1 MFGQNKFDRSMDP
14 DTYFMTLII
23 NIMLLA
29 VTIVPI
35 FVVNFYPTK
44 YFTSQSVISL
54 FDANSYQLTASTHTE
69 GYQAFSQ
76 IANFE
81 QFASFM
87 VNTTSFAAFRDNK
100 PYSKRRLQGITVNN
114 VRVRTQHFKV
124 DTCQNIGI
132 TQ

>member
-1 MFGQNKFDRSMDP
+1 MFGKNKFDRSMDP

-76 IANFE
+76 IKDFE

-87 VNTTSFAAFRDNK
+87 VNTTSFAAFREN
-100 PYSKRRLQGITVNN
+100 
-114 VRVRTQHFKV
+114 
-124 DTCQNIGI
+124 
-132 TQ
+132 